1 TPADVAGVPIVRS
14 RDLIDGADG
23 LAPHNCLSWWLEDET
38 RIMLRPSGTEPKLKL
53 YIQVVEEW
61 NDQAEARAQARM
73 DRLSEEIFERLF

>member
-1 TPADVAGVPIVRS
+1 
-14 RDLIDGADG
+14 
-23 LAPHNCLSWWLEDET
+23 
-38 RIMLRPSGTEPKLKL
+38 MLRPSGTEPKLKL